1 MPYGKVRVDQIQT
14 STKTVNVDDL
24 LATGTGVVTSA
35 MIADGAI
42 VNADV
47 NASAAIAFS
56 KLANVSATDRLL
68 GRSSAGA
75 GAIEEITCTSTA
87 RSLLDDTST
96 SAMRA
101 TLGLAIGVDVQAYNA
116 NTAVTNAAQSFSA
129 AQRGSVSA
137 LTSAATVTADFAVA
151 NNFSLVLA
159 HSVTLANPS
168 NLTAGQSGAVVITQ
182 ASSGGP
188 YTVSYGTYWKFPGGT
203 VPTKTTT
210 ASSVCVL
217 LYYVESTTRITA
229 QLLNDVKV

>member
-151 NNFSLVLA
+151 NNFSLTLA
-159 HSVTLANPS
+159 HNVTLANPS